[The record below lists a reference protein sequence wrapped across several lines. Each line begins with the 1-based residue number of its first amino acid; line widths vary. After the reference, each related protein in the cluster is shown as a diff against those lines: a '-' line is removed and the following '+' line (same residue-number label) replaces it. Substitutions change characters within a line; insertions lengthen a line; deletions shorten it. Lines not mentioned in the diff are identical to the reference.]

1 MALYLVGH
9 DQPVDR
15 LAGQPARV
23 DHGQVVLEPYQAV
36 WLTAPG
42 A

>member
-9 DQPVDR
+9 DQPTDSIT
-15 LAGQPARV
+15 GQPARV

-36 WLTAPG
+36 WLTVP
-42 A
+42 